1 MFLSREKRQEFDI
14 FKDYFEMFNP
24 TGFKQFYY
32 SKKYRCY
39 FNSKV
44 YPVFKRDMHYWFKN
58 KDYYPESHLEN
69 PMKDGVWYV
78 KPNKGSN
85 GEGII
90 ITDDV
95 ESVDMKNAVYQ
106 KRIDNPLLQD
116 GRKQDFRMFVAMTT
130 YQGYLRS
137 YIFFDHYVRLA
148 PFPYDEKDLSREV
161 QLTNQDSHWIDYYD
175 TLVPN
180 PKYSKDIMKSSLIAF
195 TQHPHRDKLYK
206 DFVDMMIDFSEDV
219 YKKLNNKPQRNMIHI
234 FGIDVLPD
242 KDMKLWMLETNN
254 NPHPTA
260 IDDKRLDIYSNWPHP
275 YAGMSYAK
283 TLTESAIHELIYPM
297 RNDSEVKLDKFE
309 MVYEKE
315 LSFNKWI
322 FV

>member
-1 MFLSREKRQEFDI
+1 MSREKRQEFDI

-95 ESVDMKNAVYQ
+95 
-106 KRIDNPLLQD
+106 
-116 GRKQDFRMFVAMTT
+116 
-130 YQGYLRS
+130 
-137 YIFFDHYVRLA
+137 
-148 PFPYDEKDLSREV
+148 
-161 QLTNQDSHWIDYYD
+161 
-175 TLVPN
+175 
-180 PKYSKDIMKSSLIAF
+180 
-195 TQHPHRDKLYK
+195 
-206 DFVDMMIDFSEDV
+206 
-219 YKKLNNKPQRNMIHI
+219 
-234 FGIDVLPD
+234 
-242 KDMKLWMLETNN
+242 
-254 NPHPTA
+254 
-260 IDDKRLDIYSNWPHP
+260 
-275 YAGMSYAK
+275 
-283 TLTESAIHELIYPM
+283 
-297 RNDSEVKLDKFE
+297 
-309 MVYEKE
+309 
-315 LSFNKWI
+315 
-322 FV
+322 

>member
-95 ESVDMKNAVYQ
+95 RSVDMKNAVYQ
-106 KRIDNPLLQD
+106 KSIDNPLLYN
-116 GRKQDFRMFVAMTT
+116 GRKQDFRMFVVLQT
-130 YQGYLRS
+130 YQGYLRT
-137 YIFFDHYVRLA
+137 YIFFEHFVRLS
-148 PFPYDEKDLSREV
+148 PLPYDKKDLTASV
-161 QLTNQDSHWIDYYD
+161 QLTNWDSYWIDFYD
-175 TLVPN
+175 DLELR
-180 PKYSKDIMKSSLIAF
+180 PKYSDDIMKSGLIPF

-254 NPHPTA
+254 NPHPTVV
-260 IDDKRLDIYSNWPHP
+260 DDKRIFEPFSQMP
-275 YAGMSYAK
+275 YAK

>member
-24 TGFKQFYY
+24 TGFKQFYN

-39 FNSKV
+39 FNPKV
-44 YPVFKRDMHYWFKN
+44 YPVFKRDMHNWFKD

-106 KRIDNPLLQD
+106 KSIDNPLLQD

>member
-1 MFLSREKRQEFDI
+1 MFLSREKRNEFDI
-14 FKDYFEMFNP
+14 FKDYFEMYNP
-24 TGFKQFYY
+24 SRFKQFYY

-39 FNSKV
+39 FNPKV
-44 YPVFKRDMHYWFKN
+44 YPVFKRDIHHFFKD
-58 KDYYPESHLEN
+58 KDYYPESHLKN
-69 PMKDGVWYV
+69 PKKEGVWYV
-78 KPNKGSN
+78 KPNEGAN

-95 ESVDMKNAVYQ
+95 RSVDMKNAVYQ
-106 KRIDNPLLQD
+106 KSIDNPLLYN
-116 GRKQDFRMFVAMTT
+116 GRKQDFRMFVVLQT
-130 YQGYLRS
+130 YQGYLRT
-137 YIFFDHYVRLA
+137 YIFFEHFVRLS
-148 PFPYDEKDLSREV
+148 PLPYDEKDLRREV
-161 QLTNQDSHWIDYYD
+161 QLTNQDSYWIDYYN
-175 TLVPN
+175 TLIPN
-180 PKYSKDIMKSSLIAF
+180 PKYSEDIMKSGLIPF

-219 YKKLNNKPQRNMIHI
+219 YNKLNKKTQRNLIHV

-260 IDDKRLDIYSNWPHP
+260 IDDKRLDIYSDWPQP
-275 YAGMSYAK
+275 YADMSYAK
-283 TLTESAIHELIYPM
+283 TLIESAIHELIYPM
-297 RNDSEVKLDKFE
+297 ENDSEVKLDKFE